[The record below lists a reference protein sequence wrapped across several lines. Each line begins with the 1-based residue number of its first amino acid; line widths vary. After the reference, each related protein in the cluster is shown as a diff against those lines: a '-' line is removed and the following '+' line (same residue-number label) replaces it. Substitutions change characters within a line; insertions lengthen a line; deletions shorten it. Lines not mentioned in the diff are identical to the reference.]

1 MEKDVIKLEKIQRK
15 AVRFIK
21 KDYRSK
27 TTGSLTNMQEELKL
41 PVLKH
46 RRKEKRLCFLYNIQ
60 KGAVQAINKNDYLKP
75 IQNKRQIRAKIYSDC
90 VSQNIV
96 SRHQNLH
103 DKCYQLPT
111 PFSIAYKNSFFQR
124 PSQNGLSYH
133 HLLCLLKVWTFLRTA
148 YTNTYSSQVT

>member
-21 KDYRSK
+21 NDYRSK
-27 TTGSLTNMQEELKL
+27 TPGSLTNMQEELKL

-111 PFSIAYKNSFFQR
+111 PLSIAYKNSFIPKTISEWTEL
-124 PSQNGLSYH
+124 PSSIVPAQSLDIFKDRLH
-133 HLLCLLKVWTFLRTA
+133 QHLF
-148 YTNTYSSQVT
+148 